1 MTIQKTLAAAATLA
15 ALACGQAAL
24 AEVKIALDSAPDLES
39 SGTYVWAHTFAEHLK
54 ANGMDAVEF
63 ERDALGNE
71 AERLDQVSQGLLE
84 VSMSDLNSAASIN
97 SLANGLSLPYF
108 FDSWEQLDAALQ
120 DNGML
125 DEINAGT
132 APEGVRVAA
141 MVHLGGPTGIFTTE
155 TPINTVGDLEPLRM
169 RALSEAQIA
178 TFEAWGTTGTIV
190 AWGEVPNALQ
200 TGVADGYVNPSWV
213 PILFG
218 HTGFIKHFT
227 DARIVY
233 SIRAALISEDW
244 YSGLS
249 DAERAIVDEGIA
261 LATEANRT
269 WLQGQD
275 AVLAELRE
283 AGVAV
288 VELSDAARDE
298 FRERSLAAWETI
310 ELPEG
315 GLDQWRAAVGR

>member
-1 MTIQKTLAAAATLA
+1 MSRKRALLAAAACA
-15 ALACGQAAL
+15 ALMAAQTAS

-39 SGTYVWAHTFAEHLK
+39 SGTYVWAHTFAEHLN
-54 ANGMDAVEF
+54 ANGMEAEEF
-63 ERDALGNE
+63 ERDALGTE

-97 SLANGLSLPYF
+97 SLANGLTLPYF
-108 FDSWEQLDAALQ
+108 FESWEQVDMALGEG
-120 DNGML
+120 GMM
-125 DEINAGT
+125 EAINAGT

-155 TPINTVGDLEPLRM
+155 TPINSVDDLSAIRM
-169 RALSEAQIA
+169 RALSESQIA

-200 TGVADGYVNPSWV
+200 TGVADGYINPSWV

-218 HTGFIKHFT
+218 HTGFIRHFT
-227 DARIVY
+227 DAKIVF
-233 SIRAALISEDW
+233 SFRSALISEDW

-249 DAERAIVDEGIA
+249 DEERAIVDEGIE
-261 LATEANRT
+261 LATAANRE
-269 WLQGQD
+269 WLLSQD
-275 AVLAELRE
+275 AVLDELRE

-288 VELSDAARDE
+288 VELSPEARAE
-298 FRERSLAAWETI
+298 FQERSLSAWQTI

-315 GLDQWRAAVGR
+315 GLEQWQAAIE

>member
-1 MTIQKTLAAAATLA
+1 MLIKRTLMVAAACTTLIA
-15 ALACGQAAL
+15 AQPAL

-39 SGTYVWAHTFAEHLK
+39 SGTYVWAHTFAEHLN
-54 ANGMDAVEF
+54 ANGMEAVEF
-63 ERDALGNE
+63 ERDSLGTE

-97 SLANGLSLPYF
+97 SLANGLTLPYF
-108 FDSWEQLDAALQ
+108 FESWEQVDTALGEG
-120 DNGML
+120 GML
-125 DEINAGT
+125 EAINAGT
-132 APEGVRVAA
+132 TPEGVRVAA
-141 MVHLGGPTGIFTTE
+141 MVHLGGPTGIFTTN
-155 TPINTVGDLEPLRM
+155 TPINSVDDLSAIRM
-169 RALSEAQIA
+169 RALSESQIA

-218 HTGFIKHFT
+218 HTGFIRHFT
-227 DARIVY
+227 DAKIVF
-233 SIRAALISEDW
+233 SFRSAIISEDW
-244 YSGLS
+244 YSSLS
-249 DAERAIVDEGIA
+249 DEERAIVDEGIE
-261 LATEANRT
+261 LATAANRE

-275 AVLAELRE
+275 AVLEELTE

-288 VELSDAARDE
+288 VELTPEARTE
-298 FRERSLAAWETI
+298 FVDRSLAAWQTI

-315 GLDQWRAAVGR
+315 GLEMWEASVGR

>member
-1 MTIQKTLAAAATLA
+1 MNVRKTLATTAAVVALTL
-15 ALACGQAAL
+15 GQAAL

-39 SGTYVWAHTFAEHLK
+39 SGTYVWAHTFAEHLN
-54 ANGMDAVEF
+54 ANGIEAVEF

-97 SLANGLSLPYF
+97 SLANGISLPYF
-108 FDSWEQLDAALQ
+108 FDSWEQLDFALQ
-120 DNGML
+120 DSGML
-125 DEINAGT
+125 EAINAGT
-132 APEGVRVAA
+132 TPEGVRVAA
-141 MVHLGGPTGIFTTE
+141 MVHLGGPTGIFTTD
-155 TPINTVGDLEPLRM
+155 TAINTVADLEPLRM

-227 DARIVY
+227 DARIVFA
-233 SIRAALISEDW
+233 IRAALISEDW

-249 DAERAIVDEGIA
+249 DEERAIVDEGIA
-261 LATEANRT
+261 LATAANRE
-269 WLQGQD
+269 WLQAQD
-275 AVLAELRE
+275 AVLDELRE
-283 AGVAV
+283 AGVSV
-288 VELSDAARDE
+288 VELSDDARQE
-298 FRERSLAAWETI
+298 FVDRSLAAWETI
-310 ELPEG
+310 ELPED
-315 GLDQWRAAVGR
+315 GLGQWQAAVGR

>member
-1 MTIQKTLAAAATLA
+1 MSIKRALLAAAAGA
-15 ALACGQAAL
+15 ALMTAQTAS

-39 SGTYVWAHTFAEHLK
+39 SGTYVWAHTFAEHLN
-54 ANGMDAVEF
+54 ANGMEAEEF
-63 ERDALGNE
+63 ERDALGTE

-97 SLANGLSLPYF
+97 SLANGLTLPYF
-108 FDSWEQLDAALQ
+108 FESWEQVDMALGEG
-120 DNGML
+120 GMM
-125 DEINAGT
+125 EAINAGT

-155 TPINTVGDLEPLRM
+155 TPINSVDDLSAIRM
-169 RALSEAQIA
+169 RALSESQIA

-200 TGVADGYVNPSWV
+200 TGVADGYINPSWV

-218 HTGFIKHFT
+218 HTGFIRHFT
-227 DARIVY
+227 DAKIVF
-233 SIRAALISEDW
+233 SFRSALISEDW

-249 DAERAIVDEGIA
+249 DEERAIVDEGIE
-261 LATEANRT
+261 LATAANRE
-269 WLQGQD
+269 WLLSQD
-275 AVLAELRE
+275 AVLDELRE

-288 VELSDAARDE
+288 VELSPEARAE
-298 FRERSLAAWETI
+298 FQERSLSAWQTI

-315 GLDQWRAAVGR
+315 GLEQWQAAIE